1 MILVYIEDRYITY
14 LRQFDH
20 RVLLNKSHRPYIGII
35 LKAGKMNYFAPL
47 VTAKPGKKINKRLAM
62 NIWDNIEQDPLP
74 LSYLSFNNMIPVIES
89 VWRPVDMAELECEDV
104 QKFKLLI
111 KEISYIRP
119 RESDVLKKAA
129 SVYNKQAVVGIP
141 FFHQMCI
148 DFKLLERKSLEF
160 GMHRDI

>member
-1 MILVYIEDRYITY
+1 
-14 LRQFDH
+14 
-20 RVLLNKSHRPYIGII
+20 
-35 LKAGKMNYFAPL
+35 
-47 VTAKPGKKINKRLAM
+47 M

-74 LSYLSFNNMIPVIES
+74 LSYLSFNNMIPVKES

-160 GMHRDI
+160 GMHRDT